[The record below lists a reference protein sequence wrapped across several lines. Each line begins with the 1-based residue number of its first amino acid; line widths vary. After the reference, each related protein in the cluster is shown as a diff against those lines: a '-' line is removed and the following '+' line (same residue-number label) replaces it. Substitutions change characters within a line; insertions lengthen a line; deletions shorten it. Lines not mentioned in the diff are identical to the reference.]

1 MILAIK
7 YKFMPRAKNPI
18 KKEVANVKATP
29 ETMEFEDFVAHKSSG
44 RKKKNLTGAYL
55 LLIILILALAAFL
68 MFDKQKTKKPVAE
81 ETSYKIIY
89 LENNIV
95 YYAKVAKED
104 AYNIYLS
111 DVYFIDTQTVD
122 KPTTE
127 EDTATTN
134 ESVEVL
140 KKRGDDSSGWL
151 AVNRQKIFG
160 FEDLPLDSKVMEM
173 INSYK

>member
-29 ETMEFEDFVAHKSSG
+29 EIMEFEDFVARKSSG
-44 RKKKNLTGAYL
+44 HKKKNLTGAYL

-81 ETSYKIIY
+81 DSYKIIY

-111 DVYFIDTQTVD
+111 DVYYIDTQTVD

-127 EDTATTN
+127 EDTATTT